1 MSVIGS
7 NVLAGA
13 SGAGGA
19 AAYQIDRSL
28 RFNSA
33 DSAYLSRTPSSA
45 GNRKT
50 WTWSGWIKLGKLASS
65 ANVHEHIM
73 RVNTGPETAIR
84 FKKDGNADCI
94 QFYTYSGSLTSDI
107 QTSAV
112 FRDHS
117 AWYHLVVA
125 CDTGQS
131 TSSERVKIYING
143 VLQSLSTS
151 AYPSQNYDTGFNTTN
166 AHGIAATA
174 SGSELFDGYLAEVH
188 FIDGQALAPTDF
200 GEYDSDNNWNPKA
213 YSGSYGTNGFYL
225 KFADNSSNAAL
236 GTDSSGN
243 SNTWTVNNLSIGGQ
257 AYSSGVTT
265 SIDSSSPA
273 TNAFDGSQSTHTRTS
288 GTSVVLNVN
297 FNPGIAVTSSVEIQG
312 EQGYITPNCS
322 ITVDGTTTTA
332 GGDPNTAV
340 SGTAGTTTKTFSG
353 VSGTLT
359 NLKVGKI
366 IAGRTYLSRILID
379 GVALV
384 DGNPSNTDSL
394 IDTPTNYTA
403 SPNNGGNYATLNP
416 LHHLATATLANG
428 NLQTT
433 SSNPAFS
440 TFLLKSG
447 KWYCEHTVTAT
458 GYNLCF
464 SQIDHPAG
472 ATPSSANSESIG
484 WYTNGTLYWQGG
496 SASAGASYGI
506 GDVLGAAI
514 DMDNTTI
521 TLYKNGTQ
529 TTSINFS
536 SGYHVTF
543 AEGMYVSQFNG
554 TGHFNFGQR
563 QFAYPVSGY
572 KSICTTNLPDPT
584 IADGSTA
591 FNTVLYSGTGAN
603 QSITGLSFG
612 SAPDFVWIKRR
623 NGSGQH
629 VLTDSVRG
637 TNKQLFSSLSNA
649 EQTSSTGISSFDTN
663 GFSLGT
669 NVSPTGSTNGSGST
683 YVAWAWDAGTS
694 TVSNTDGNITSSV
707 RASQT
712 NGISIVSFTGNNTN
726 GATVGHGLNA
736 VPEFAIFKDRDSTK
750 GWTIYHK
757 DITPKVLD
765 FTTTAS
771 FTSQEQFNQTAPTS
785 SVFTLGSGGR
795 TNQNGNDIIA
805 YCFAPVEGFSAM
817 GSYVG
822 NGSTDGPF
830 VALSFRPAFLLLKRI
845 NATGNWLIY
854 DNRREGYNF
863 DNDPLYANLT
873 DAEGT
878 TDYLDL
884 LSNGFKLRNTHGSVN
899 GSSDTYIYA
908 AFAEHPFKTAR
919 AR

>member
-1 MSVIGS
+1 MSIPGSASPLFIGAA
-7 NVLAGA
+7 AGA
-13 SGAGGA
+13 A
-19 AAYQIDRSL
+19 AAYQIDRSVRL
-28 RFNSA
+28 NPS
-33 DSAYLSRTPSSA
+33 DSSYFSRTPSSA

-125 CDTGQS
+125 CDTTQS

-174 SGSELFDGYLAEVH
+174 SGSELFDGYLADVH

-200 GEYDSDNNWNPKA
+200 GEFDSNNNWNPIDCKDNLT
-213 YSGSYGTNGFYL
+213 YGTNGFYL

-243 SNTWTVNNLSIGGQ
+243 SNTWTVNNLSV
-257 AYSSGVTT
+257 ASG
-265 SIDSSSPA
+265 
-273 TNAFDGSQSTHTRTS
+273 
-288 GTSVVLNVN
+288 
-297 FNPGIAVTSSVEIQG
+297 
-312 EQGYITPNCS
+312 
-322 ITVDGTTTTA
+322 A
-332 GGDPNTAV
+332 GN
-340 SGTAGTTTKTFSG
+340 
-353 VSGTLT
+353 
-359 NLKVGKI
+359 
-366 IAGRTYLSRILID
+366 
-379 GVALV
+379 
-384 DGNPSNTDSL
+384 DSL

-403 SPNNGGNYATLNP
+403 ASGNNGGNYATLNP

-591 FNTVLYSGTGAN
+591 FTAKTFTANASNQTITTGF
-603 QSITGLSFG
+603 S
-612 SAPDFVWIKRR
+612 PDFVWVKSRANAYGNELYDI
-623 NGSGQH
+623 
-629 VLTDSVRG
+629 VRG
-637 TNKQLFSSLSNA
+637 TNLRLTANTGAQEQSLSN
-649 EQTSSTGISSFDTN
+649 QLTSFNSDGFTLGNASSSNYTN
-663 GFSLGT
+663 NTASI
-669 NVSPTGSTNGSGST
+669 
-683 YVAWAWDAGTS
+683 AWAWDAGTS
-694 TVSNTDGNITSSV
+694 TVSNTDGSITSSV
-707 RASQT
+707 RANASA
-712 NGISIVSFTGNNTN
+712 GISIVSFTNAAG
-726 GATVGHGLNA
+726 TVGHSLSAPPEFIITKRRDAAYTWSVYTKSTTKDAYLGLNTTSAAGA
-736 VPEFAIFKDRDSTK
+736 VSGMWGSAE
-750 GWTIYHK
+750 
-757 DITPKVLD
+757 
-765 FTTTAS
+765 
-771 FTSQEQFNQTAPTS
+771 PTS
-785 SVFTLGSGGR
+785 SVFGTTFYVAPIGSSM
-795 TNQNGNDIIA
+795 IA
-805 YCFAPVEGFSAM
+805 YCFAPVNGFSAM
-817 GSYVG
+817 GSFVG
-822 NGSTDGPF
+822 NGSATDGPF
-830 VALSFRPAFLLLKRI
+830 VFTGMRPKFILAKI
-845 NATGNWLIY
+845 ISGNTDDWIMY
-854 DNRREGYNF
+854 DTERSPFNPADDELYPNQSSAEVSGYRPV
-863 DNDPLYANLT
+863 DI
-873 DAEGT
+873 
-878 TDYLDL
+878 
-884 LSNGFKLRNTHGSVN
+884 LSNGFKIRNNSNKWN
-899 GSSDTYIYA
+899 GANGYEYVYL

-919 AR
+919 AT